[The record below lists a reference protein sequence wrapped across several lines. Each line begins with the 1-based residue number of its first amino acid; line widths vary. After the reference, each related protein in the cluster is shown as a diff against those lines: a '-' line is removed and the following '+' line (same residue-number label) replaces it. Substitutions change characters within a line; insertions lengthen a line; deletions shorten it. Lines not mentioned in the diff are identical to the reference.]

1 MRDEH
6 LVDHR
11 DRFSCCYLG
20 GPAHQEQQWNHG
32 KKDDPEQIKRVNEGH
47 ERGFSYRP
55 FRGALH
61 MPVAARSRC
70 HHLLK

>member
-47 ERGFSYRP
+47 ERGFSYDHSLEP
-55 FRGALH
+55 CICPLQRG
-61 MPVAARSRC
+61 PGVITS
-70 HHLLK
+70 